1 MLEKYIERRLV
12 SLVKSYG
19 GICIKLDASLYKG
32 IPDRMILTATGRVK
46 FVELKN
52 TGKQLREVQKVWRDK
67 LISMGFDYEVI
78 DSYEKVDSQKSFL
91 TATK

>member
-32 IPDRMILTATGRVK
+32 IPDRMILANGRVK
-46 FVELKN
+46 FVELKQP
-52 TGKQLREVQKVWRDK
+52 GKQLREVQKVWRDK